1 MKKTW
6 VKSCLTELF
15 FVYLS
20 IIKKVKIKVMTKAEI
35 IDQIIEKKK
44 EELKKLTKTYNEV
57 EKKRDSMY
65 FEIIQEYFGGEFT
78 LDDVYFNHDYGTTFV
93 VKRPHKEYNYDK
105 EMITLRFRDDWK
117 TGEFTNIETSM
128 YSTNDNSQWELER
141 LFTAGEVAK
150 VLLDHGDDIV
160 AKFNSYKD
168 SFAEEYKAARDAKWS
183 VEADVNKLKDEK
195 NDTYLGIAK
204 NLLEGKGLTFEGDK
218 KGSID
223 LRWDWTVRGITSAK
237 ILSKTASGKS
247 ANIEISTYDQEPRV
261 YDKVRMSNINTLLWQ
276 YRDFVINA

>member
-1 MKKTW
+1 
-6 VKSCLTELF
+6 
-15 FVYLS
+15 
-20 IIKKVKIKVMTKAEI
+20 MTKAQI
-35 IDQIIEKKK
+35 LDQIIEKKQV
-44 EELKKLTKTYNEV
+44 ELATLTETFNEV

-78 LDDVYFNHDYGTTFV
+78 LDDVYFHHDYSTSFV

-168 SFAEEYKAARDAKWS
+168 SFADKYRAARDAKWS
-183 VEADVNKLKDEK
+183 VEADVQKLKDEK
-195 NDTYLGIAK
+195 NQTYLTKAET
-204 NLLEGKGLTFEGDK
+204 LLNGEGLVFDKEK

-223 LRWDWTVRGITSAK
+223 LRWDWTLRGITSAK

-247 ANIEISTYDQEPRV
+247 ADIEISTYGETPRV
-261 YDKVRMSNINTLLWQ
+261 FEKVRTSNIDTLLWQ
-276 YRDFVINA
+276 YRDYVINA

>member
-1 MKKTW
+1 
-6 VKSCLTELF
+6 
-15 FVYLS
+15 
-20 IIKKVKIKVMTKAEI
+20 MTKAEI
-35 IDQIIEKKK
+35 LDQIIDKKK
-44 EELKKLTKTYNEV
+44 EELKGLTETYVEV
-57 EKKRDSMY
+57 EKRRDAQY

-78 LDDVYFNHDYGTTFV
+78 LDDVYFNHDYGTSFV

-160 AKFNSYKD
+160 AKFNSYKE
-168 SFAEEYKAARDAKWS
+168 SFEEEYSAARQAKWS
-183 VEADVNKLKDEK
+183 AEGELQKLKDEK
-195 NDTYLGIAK
+195 NKSFLDIAEA
-204 NLLEGKGLTFEGDK
+204 LLEGEGLVFDK
-218 KGSID
+218 DRKGSID
-223 LRWDWTVRGITSAK
+223 LRWDWTLRGITSAK

-247 ANIEISTYDQEPRV
+247 ADIEISTHGDTPRV
-261 YDKVRMSNINTLLWQ
+261 YEKIRMSNIDSLVCQ
-276 YRDFVINA
+276 YRDYVLTAEK